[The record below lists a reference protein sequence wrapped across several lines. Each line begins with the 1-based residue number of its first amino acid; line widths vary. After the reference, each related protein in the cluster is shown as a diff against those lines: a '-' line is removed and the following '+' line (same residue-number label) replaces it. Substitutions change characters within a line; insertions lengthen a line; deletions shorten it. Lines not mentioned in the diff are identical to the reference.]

1 MAEKLL
7 SEGWIKL
14 YMEAWNADESLVQS
28 LSPLSG
34 MIEFG
39 ILGPEQPNVKIEVKD
54 GKILS
59 AGKKEEGSE
68 SDFVLESKAEMWKK
82 IAMGKQG
89 VRTALMTKKIKFKG
103 PLSLAMKLIGGLTNS
118 LLLFGKIDTDW
129 DV

>member
-1 MAEKLL
+1 ML

-14 YMEAWNADESLVQS
+14 YMEAWNGDESLVQS
-28 LSPLSG
+28 LAPLSG
-34 MIEFG
+34 VVEYG
-39 ILGPEQPNVKIEVKD
+39 ILGTDHPHVQIEVKD

-59 AGKKEEGSE
+59 AGKKGDKEA
-68 SDFVLESKAEMWKK
+68 DFVLESKADMWKK

-89 VRTALMTKKIKFKG
+89 VKTALVTKKIKFKG

-118 LLLFGKIDTDW
+118 LLLFGKVDTDW